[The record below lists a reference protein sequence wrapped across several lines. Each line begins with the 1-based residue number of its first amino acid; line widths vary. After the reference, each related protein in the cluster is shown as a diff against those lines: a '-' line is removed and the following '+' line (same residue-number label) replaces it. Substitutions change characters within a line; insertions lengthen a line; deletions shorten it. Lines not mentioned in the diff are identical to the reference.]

1 MSAAGTRQ
9 MRPKLTL
16 ERGVSPVGDGAAAA
30 SDRLLPAD
38 KGEPID
44 GSRRRNTG
52 TPHRQV
58 GGRLCSIG
66 GFALVVAKVDPIR
79 LSGAATSR
87 SARGY
92 TLHARDPAI
101 CRVCPSLVD
110 YTIDTLES
118 TF

>member
-1 MSAAGTRQ
+1 VYSVVTFWASCAA
-9 MRPKLTL
+9 
-16 ERGVSPVGDGAAAA
+16 V
-30 SDRLLPAD
+30 PAD

-87 SARGY
+87 SAADTPCTR
-92 TLHARDPAI
+92 AI
-101 CRVCPSLVD
+101 QQFVAYAHPWWITPSIRSNLLFGSYKV
-110 YTIDTLES
+110 S
-118 TF
+118 A